1 MHLIYVTAALPF
13 SLGETYIIPEILELQ
28 RRGHKV
34 TVIPLRPRRSVV
46 HEDAGRL
53 TESTIAEPLMSLSIV
68 GNALAELVRAPVLV
82 LRSALL
88 LTKSRNAY
96 VLIKNLAV
104 FAKGLWLAR
113 VARRE
118 RVDHIHAHF
127 ASTSATVALV
137 ASIVSDIPWSF
148 TAHRWD
154 ISENNL
160 LDKKAQTAKFTRA
173 IDIRGGQELATY
185 LGAQQSKVRVIHMGV
200 AVTCPT
206 LKKNRRPQE
215 SLRVLLG
222 ARFDKIKGHR
232 YALEGIARLKAT
244 GVNVSLHCAG
254 DGPLRATIE
263 KYASSLDILD
273 RVHFPGF
280 LDHHEMLTQLRGDY
294 WDVALLPSIETNK
307 DREGIPVF
315 LIEAMAA
322 GVPVVA
328 TNTGGIRELLEG
340 DAGVLV
346 PQRDATA
353 IAEALARLVA
363 DCELRR
369 QLAEAAVQRVLQQL
383 TIEATVSAL
392 LNEISSGL
400 GAGA

>member
-185 LGAQQSKVRVIHMGV
+185 LGAQQSKVRVIHNG
-200 AVTCPT
+200 
-206 LKKNRRPQE
+206 RR
-215 SLRVLLG
+215 
-222 ARFDKIKGHR
+222 R
-232 YALEGIARLKAT
+232 YL
-244 GVNVSLHCAG
+244 S
-254 DGPLRATIE
+254 
-263 KYASSLDILD
+263 YS
-273 RVHFPGF
+273 
-280 LDHHEMLTQLRGDY
+280 
-294 WDVALLPSIETNK
+294 
-307 DREGIPVF
+307 
-315 LIEAMAA
+315 
-322 GVPVVA
+322 
-328 TNTGGIRELLEG
+328 
-340 DAGVLV
+340 
-346 PQRDATA
+346 
-353 IAEALARLVA
+353 
-363 DCELRR
+363 
-369 QLAEAAVQRVLQQL
+369 
-383 TIEATVSAL
+383 
-392 LNEISSGL
+392 
-400 GAGA
+400 